1 MYVRHFCGL
10 QQLRTSSVLL
20 FNLTAIAANK
30 KKMRV
35 LKPTAGS
42 NQRSVYVLK
51 CYCNKINLFVWK
63 KFKRM
68 NRYLSVKTCALLDK

>member
-42 NQRSVYVLK
+42 NQRSVLNVIVIKLTYLFERNLK
-51 CYCNKINLFVWK
+51 EWIGT
-63 KFKRM
+63 
-68 NRYLSVKTCALLDK
+68 YLL

>member
-1 MYVRHFCGL
+1 MIH
-10 QQLRTSSVLL
+10 QKTLL
-20 FNLTAIAANK
+20 GRETFSTTRIAFLNKKKEEESHVHHVCKIAANK

-51 CYCNKINLFVWK
+51 CYRNKINLFV
-63 KFKRM
+63 
-68 NRYLSVKTCALLDK
+68 